1 MCGVLIWVYKLAK
14 KISSHFDIGG
24 VYMLQRGT
32 CAFSSND
39 DYTRRLSKFLWFKGI
54 LVSYSSQTFFRL
66 ARTTC
71 EGNTKFEI
79 FWRWFAT
86 F

>member
-1 MCGVLIWVYKLAK
+1 MCGLNLGVQACQKRFKPFY
-14 KISSHFDIGG
+14 IGG
-24 VYMLQRGT
+24 VYMLHRGT
-32 CAFSSND
+32 CALSSNH
-39 DYTRRLSKFLWFKGI
+39 DYTHRFQGFYGSYTFRCRIGLKLFL
-54 LVSYSSQTFFRL
+54 RH
-66 ARTTC
+66 ARATC